1 MRVLGFDTATSACS
15 AALWQDGRIL
25 ARRYEAMVRGQSE
38 HLIPMVLEVMN
49 EAGVEFPDLDLVAV
63 TRGPGAFT
71 GLRIGLAAARGMAL
85 SGGLPC
91 FGVTTFD
98 AVAWAIPAEE
108 RQKGNLLV
116 ALDSRRADVFAQA
129 YAPDLS
135 PAGDAEAVLP
145 EDLPAFANRAN
156 RANRGDGPN
165 GPVLVAGD
173 AADRSAEALEAGGAD
188 VILSAAPGAPDAA
201 SVAAL
206 AAERWSGEMP
216 PAPPAPLYLRP
227 PDAER
232 PKDGGRLRP

>member
-1 MRVLGFDTATSACS
+1 MRILGFDTATSACS

-25 ARRYEAMVRGQSE
+25 ARRHEAMVRGQSE

-63 TRGPGAFT
+63 TKGPGAFT

-85 SGGLPC
+85 SGGFPC

-108 RQKGNLLV
+108 RQKGTLLV
-116 ALDSRRADVFAQA
+116 ALDSRRADVFVQA
-129 YAPDLS
+129 YADDLS

-145 EDLPAFANRAN
+145 EDLPAFAS

-173 AADRSAEALEAGGAD
+173 AADRSAEALQAGGAE
-188 VILSAAPGAPDAA
+188 VILSTAPGAPDAA

-206 AAERWSGEMP
+206 AAQRWSAEMLPGP
-216 PAPPAPLYLRP
+216 PGPLYLRP
-227 PDAER
+227 PDAKT
-232 PKDGGRLRP
+232 PKNGGRLRP

>member
-15 AALWQDGRIL
+15 AALWEDGCIL

-63 TRGPGAFT
+63 TKGPGAFT

-98 AVAWAIPAEE
+98 AVAWAVPAEE

-116 ALDSRRADVFAQA
+116 ALDSKRADVFAQA
-129 YAPDLS
+129 YGSDLS
-135 PAGDAEAVLP
+135 PAGDPEAVLP
-145 EDLPAFANRAN
+145 QNLPAFAS
-156 RANRGDGPN
+156 RGGAPN
-165 GPVLVAGD
+165 GPFLVAGD

-188 VILSAAPGAPDAA
+188 VILSTAPGTPDAA
-201 SVAAL
+201 NVAAL
-206 AAERWSGEMP
+206 AAEQWSGEMP
-216 PAPPAPLYLRP
+216 PGPPGPLYLRP
-227 PDAER
+227 PDAKT
-232 PKDGGRLRP
+232 PKNGGRLRP

>member
-15 AALWQDGRIL
+15 AALWEDGCIL

-49 EAGVEFPDLDLVAV
+49 EAGAEFPDLDLVAV

-71 GLRIGLAAARGMAL
+71 GLRIGLAAARGMAFA
-85 SGGLPC
+85 GGLPC

-116 ALDSRRADVFAQA
+116 ALDSRRTDVFAQA
-129 YAPDLS
+129 YAPDLT
-135 PAGDAEAVLP
+135 PVGDPEAVLP
-145 EDLPAFANRAN
+145 EDLPAFASRS
-156 RANRGDGPN
+156 GGQN

-188 VILSAAPGAPDAA
+188 VILSTAPGTPDAA

-206 AAERWSGEMP
+206 AAERWSGDMP
-216 PAPPAPLYLRP
+216 PGPPGPLYLRP
-227 PDAER
+227 PDAET
-232 PKDGGRLRP
+232 PKNGGRLRP